1 MADGPVTEGV
11 KVAGGFVQALSSQPV
26 LLVQSAIIAGIVY
39 LLYAQGSRGYTER
52 EALLKS
58 VFDSQSNVR
67 EILSQCIV
75 PHDGPAPRRQN
86 NPLEHLLPDKRTEK
100 EVPHVV
106 DWPPLALPPA
116 PKADQ

>member
-58 VFDSQSNVR
+58 VFDAQSNVR
-67 EILSQCIV
+67 QILSECIV
-75 PHDGPAPRRQN
+75 PHDAQPRRQN
-86 NPLEHLLPDKRTEK
+86 NPLQHLLPDKRTEH

-106 DWPPLALPPA
+106 DWPPLEIPST
-116 PKADQ
+116 PKANE